1 MIPIT
6 LVFTHLY
13 FASFVYP
20 HKPTHN
26 LYIQGAKQIPQNS
39 RIENIIKNNSKKHL
53 ANLK

>member
-39 RIENIIKNNSKKHL
+39 RIGNIIQKQLQKTSC
-53 ANLK
+53 